1 MVLQKSGVQLR
12 EQRSGVPLAGAQFLL
27 SRTLLQ
33 VPVLAMLE
41 MYSVRSVLEGQQV
54 LAGADL
60 GDAHGNGHWK
70 PKVDGGLDI
79 DFAQR

>member
-12 EQRSGVPLAGAQFLL
+12 EQRSGVPLAGPQFLL

-41 MYSVRSVLEGQQV
+41 MCSVRSVLEGQQV

-60 GDAHGNGHWK
+60 GDARGNGHWK